1 MPPTERSVAGRRESG
16 AHVLGVAERCRAAG
30 AIGLQARVVCQAC
43 NQLHPGLLIL
53 LQVIVQPNF
62 ALLH

>member
-16 AHVLGVAERCRAAG
+16 AHVLGVAERCRAV
-30 AIGLQARVVCQAC
+30 GLQARVVCQAC